1 MTSETST
8 ESKLPPTPSAAYTL
22 RTHRPG
28 DIGWIIHRHA
38 TYYDKEHDWGLKMEG
53 LASQVGADFLENYNE
68 STDRC
73 WIAERDGEF
82 LGCIILVKDR
92 DQVNTAKLRMFLV
105 EPSAR
110 GLGLGQTLVQQC
122 VRFARECGYA
132 KIHLWTQGVL
142 LPARRL
148 YAKEGFQLASSEENE
163 VFGMKLMGECWE
175 LAL

>member
-1 MTSETST
+1 MAPN
-8 ESKLPPTPSAAYTL
+8 LPSPSQGYTL

-53 LASQVGADFLENYNE
+53 LAAQVGADFLAHYDP

-73 WIAERDGEF
+73 WIAERNDEF

-92 DQVNTAKLRMFLV
+92 EEVDTAKLRMFLV

-110 GLGLGQTLVQQC
+110 GLGLGQALVQQC
-122 VRFARECGYA
+122 TRFARECGYA
-132 KIHLWTQGVL
+132 KVRLWTQSVL

-148 YAKEGFQLASSEENE
+148 YAKEGFQLVSSDENE
-163 VFGMKLMGECWE
+163 VFGVKLVGECWE
-175 LAL
+175 LTL

>member
-1 MTSETST
+1 MD
-8 ESKLPPTPSAAYTL
+8 SKLSPTPSAGYTL

-38 TYYDKEHDWGLKMEG
+38 TYYDKAHDWGLKMEG
-53 LASQVGADFLENYNE
+53 LAAKVGADFLENYDE

-73 WIAERDGEF
+73 WIAERNDEF
-82 LGCIILVKDR
+82 LGSIILVKDR
-92 DQVNTAKLRMFLV
+92 DQVNAAKLRLFLV

-110 GLGLGQTLVQQC
+110 GLGLGQALVQQC
-122 VRFARECGYA
+122 KRFARECGYA

-148 YAKEGFQLASSEENE
+148 YTKEGFQLVSSEENE
-163 VFGMKLMGECWE
+163 VFGVKLMGECWE
-175 LAL
+175 LVF